1 MAKINL
7 LPWREELRKQ
17 KQREFAITAGG
28 GALVAALIVLLAH
41 FHIDGLIDNQNQR
54 NAYLQAQIAILD
66 ERIGRIKELEKMKAD
81 LLARMNV
88 IQELQRS
95 RPESVH
101 LMDELVRTLPD
112 GVYLKSF
119 TQKGRSL
126 EMNGVAQSNA
136 RVSDYMRNI
145 DASEWLGAPRL
156 DLIKTTEEN
165 RTRVANFNMRGAQKV
180 PKPKS
185 DEPAQG
191 DKTNPGNKTGQA
203 DRSGQDDKTRQQ
215 GGAS

>member
-7 LPWREELRKQ
+7 LPWREEIRKQ
-17 KQREFAITAGG
+17 KQREFVISAAG
-28 GALVAALIVLLAH
+28 GALLAALIVLLAH
-41 FHIDGLIDNQNQR
+41 FHIDGLIENQNQR
-54 NAYLQAQIAILD
+54 NAYLKAQIAVLD
-66 ERIGRIKELEKMKAD
+66 QRIGRIKELEKMKAD

-112 GVYLKSF
+112 GVYLNAF

-126 EMNGVAQSNA
+126 DMAGVAQSNA

-145 DASEWLGAPRL
+145 DASDWLTAPRL
-156 DLIKTTEEN
+156 DLIKTTEKN
-165 RTRVANFNMRGAQKV
+165 RTRVANFNLRGKQKTH
-180 PKPKS
+180 KP
-185 DEPAQG
+185 
-191 DKTNPGNKTGQA
+191 
-203 DRSGQDDKTRQQ
+203 QDDEAGQN
-215 GGAS
+215 GGGS

>member
-17 KQREFAITAGG
+17 KQREFGFIAGG
-28 GALVAALIVLLAH
+28 SVVIAGLIVLLAH
-41 FHIDGLIDNQNQR
+41 LHVSGLIDDQNQR
-54 NAYLQAQIAILD
+54 NAFLTQEIAIL
-66 ERIGRIKELEKMKAD
+66 EKRIGEINELEKLKAD

-101 LMDELVRTLPD
+101 LMDELVRTLPE
-112 GVYLKSF
+112 GVHLENF
-119 TQKGRSL
+119 TQKGKSL
-126 EMNGVAQSNA
+126 TMKGIAQSNA

-145 DASEWLGAPRL
+145 DASDWLTNPGL
-156 DLIKTTEEN
+156 DLI
-165 RTRVANFNMRGAQKV
+165 RTQEVERRRLANFTLRGSQKS
-180 PKPKS
+180 PKPS
-185 DEPAQG
+185 EDLEIEPE
-191 DKTNPGNKTGQA
+191 
-203 DRSGQDDKTRQQ
+203 

>member
-17 KQREFAITAGG
+17 KQREFIIMAGG
-28 GALVAALIVLLAH
+28 GAIVAALIVLLAH
-41 FHIDGLIDNQNQR
+41 FHVNGLIENQNQR
-54 NAYLQAQIAILD
+54 NAYLKSQIAILD
-66 ERIGRIKELEKMKAD
+66 QRIGRINELEKMKAD

-112 GVYLKSF
+112 GVYLNTF

-126 EMNGVAQSNA
+126 EMTGVAQSNA

-145 DASEWLGAPRL
+145 DASEWLTSPRL
-156 DLIKTTEEN
+156 DQIRTTEVN
-165 RTRVANFNMRGAQKV
+165 RTRLANFNLRGSQKAH
-180 PKPKS
+180 KP
-185 DEPAQG
+185 QG
-191 DKTNPGNKTGQA
+191 DKTSQ
-203 DRSGQDDKTRQQ
+203 SE
-215 GGAS
+215 GGS

>member
-17 KQREFAITAGG
+17 KQREFAISAGG

-41 FHIDGLIDNQNQR
+41 FHINGLIDNQNQR
-54 NAYLQAQIAILD
+54 NAFLKAQIAVLD
-66 ERIGRIKELEKMKAD
+66 QRIGRIKELEKMKAD

-101 LMDELVRTLPD
+101 LMDELVRSLPD
-112 GVYLKSF
+112 GVYLKTF
-119 TQKGRSL
+119 QQKGKSL
-126 EMNGVAQSNA
+126 EMTGVAQSNA

-145 DASEWLGAPRL
+145 DASEWLTAPHL
-156 DLIKTTEEN
+156 DLIKTTQAN
-165 RTRVANFNMRGAQKV
+165 RTRVANFSLRGKQKTHT
-180 PKPKS
+180 PQS
-185 DEPAQG
+185 DEATQN
-191 DKTNPGNKTGQA
+191 DE
-203 DRSGQDDKTRQQ
+203 
-215 GGAS
+215 GGS

>member
-17 KQREFAITAGG
+17 KQREFIIMASG
-28 GALVAALIVLLAH
+28 GAIVAALIVLLAH
-41 FHIDGLIDNQNQR
+41 FHINGLIENQNQR
-54 NAYLQAQIAILD
+54 NAFLKSQITLLD
-66 ERIGRIKELEKMKAD
+66 ERIGRINELEKMKAD

-112 GVYLKSF
+112 GVYLNSF
-119 TQKGRSL
+119 TQRGRSL
-126 EMNGVAQSNA
+126 AMTGVAQSNA

-145 DASEWLGAPRL
+145 DASEWLTAPHL
-156 DLIKTTEEN
+156 DQIKTTEVN
-165 RTRVANFNMRGAQKV
+165 RTRVANFSLRASQKKH
-180 PKPKS
+180 KPK
-185 DEPAQG
+185 DEETSQ
-191 DKTNPGNKTGQA
+191 
-203 DRSGQDDKTRQQ
+203 SG
-215 GGAS
+215 GGS

>member
-17 KQREFAITAGG
+17 KQREFVISAAG

-41 FHIDGLIDNQNQR
+41 FHIDGLINNQNKR
-54 NAYLQAQIAILD
+54 NEFLKAQIAVLD
-66 ERIGRIKELEKMKAD
+66 QRIGRIRELEKMKAD

-101 LMDELVRTLPD
+101 LMDELVRSLPD
-112 GVYLKSF
+112 GVYLKKFS
-119 TQKGRSL
+119 QRDKNL
-126 EMNGVAQSNA
+126 EMSGVAQSNA

-145 DASEWLGAPRL
+145 DASEWLTAPAL
-156 DLIKTTEEN
+156 EVIQTTEVN
-165 RTRVANFNMRGAQKV
+165 RTRVANFSLRGMQKTH
-180 PKPKS
+180 KPQS
-185 DEPAQG
+185 DEA
-191 DKTNPGNKTGQA
+191 GQNE
-203 DRSGQDDKTRQQ
+203 
-215 GGAS
+215 GGS

>member
-17 KQREFAITAGG
+17 KQREFVIFAGG

-54 NAYLQAQIAILD
+54 NAYLKAQIAVLD
-66 ERIGRIKELEKMKAD
+66 QRIGRIKELEKMKAD

-101 LMDELVRTLPD
+101 LMDELVRSLPD
-112 GVYLKSF
+112 GVYLKTF
-119 TQKGRSL
+119 EQKGRSL
-126 EMNGVAQSNA
+126 EMTGVAQSNA

-145 DASEWLGAPRL
+145 DASVWLTAPHL
-156 DLIKTTEEN
+156 DLIKTTEAN
-165 RTRVANFNMRGAQKV
+165 RTRVANFSLRGQQKT
-180 PKPKS
+180 PKPQS
-185 DEPAQG
+185 DEA
-191 DKTNPGNKTGQA
+191 GQN
-203 DRSGQDDKTRQQ
+203 
-215 GGAS
+215 GGGS

>member
-7 LPWREELRKQ
+7 LPWREELRKH
-17 KQREFAITAGG
+17 KQREFIISGGG
-28 GALVAALIVLLAH
+28 GAVVAALIVLLAH

-54 NAYLQAQIAILD
+54 NTYLQSQIEILN
-66 ERIGRIKELEKMKAD
+66 ERIGRINELEKLKAD

-112 GVYLKSF
+112 GVYMKTF
-119 TQKGRSL
+119 IQKDRNL
-126 EMNGVAQSNA
+126 EMTGAAQSNA

-145 DASEWLGAPRL
+145 DASEWLTAPRL
-156 DLIKTTEEN
+156 DLIQTTEVN
-165 RTRVANFNMRGAQKV
+165 RTRVANFSLRGNQKSH
-180 PKPKS
+180 KPQS
-185 DEPAQG
+185 DEASQ
-191 DKTNPGNKTGQA
+191 NE
-203 DRSGQDDKTRQQ
+203 
-215 GGAS
+215 GGS